1 MKIGERI
8 PELNFKMKNHSEER
22 LKNLKFHRVS
32 EAPEL
37 FYFKFPVV
45 KSTSGKMLLLGKIIV
60 SSINGECKC
69 FLYGQ
74 NGELYA
80 AFFNHNHNTD
90 SYIYKIN
97 KLYIEQIEKIGVKE
111 IENKDRKENRKKT

>member
-1 MKIGERI
+1 MKVGDRI
-8 PELNFKMKNHSEER
+8 PELTFKMRNHTEER
-22 LKNLKFHRVS
+22 LKFLKFHRVL

-37 FYFKFPVV
+37 FYCKFPVI
-45 KSTSGKMLLLGKIIV
+45 KGGSGKALLTGKIIV
-60 SSINGECKC
+60 STLNGECKC

-97 KLYIEQIEKIGVKE
+97 KLYVEQIEKLGVKE
-111 IENKDRKENRKKT
+111 VEKKDRREKG